1 MRSHLV
7 YTLHFLLFPI
17 RLPLHSSLLLLWHNL
32 NYEFIYIYIN
42 FVDCTVHS
50 VCVCARLRFISPLS
64 FRISGANVF
73 VFISFFLLLLFAQ
86 SCNRQESWITEH
98 VASELPTATASCRQG
113 GVEWEGGEWGDNNA
127 SCCNNAEAKT
137 VARRGV
143 NFTNTNTTTPL
154 PHFLLP
160 PFLPLYTSLPYTH
173 LPLYCHSLPALHIIL
188 CLLNL

>member
-50 VCVCARLRFISPLS
+50 VCVQCVCARLRFISPLS

-98 VASELPTATASCRQG
+98 VASVLPTAAASCRQG
-113 GVEWEGGEWGDNNA
+113 GVEREGGVGWQQCELLQQCGGEN
-127 SCCNNAEAKT
+127 SCST
-137 VARRGV
+137 RR
-143 NFTNTNTTTPL
+143 
-154 PHFLLP
+154 
-160 PFLPLYTSLPYTH
+160 
-173 LPLYCHSLPALHIIL
+173 
-188 CLLNL
+188 